1 MQTICYSIPNI
12 SCHHCIMRITQ
23 ALTAVE
29 GVLSVEGDIPGKQVS
44 VEFEAPATDE
54 LIRAKLEEIGYPAE
68 LL

>member
-1 MQTICYSIPNI
+1 
-12 SCHHCIMRITQ
+12 MRITQ

-29 GVLSVEGDIPGKQVS
+29 GVLSVEGDIPGKQVT